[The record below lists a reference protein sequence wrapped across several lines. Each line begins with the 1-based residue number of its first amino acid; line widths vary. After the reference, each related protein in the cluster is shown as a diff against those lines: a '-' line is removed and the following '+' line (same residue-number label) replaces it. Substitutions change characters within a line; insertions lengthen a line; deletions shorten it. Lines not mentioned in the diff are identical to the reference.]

1 MGKSLGLV
9 EVIGLSTAVEVSDA
23 MVKAAVIE
31 LADLE
36 ITKGSGMVTVK
47 VQGNVGAVQASVA
60 TGKAVAQSYG
70 AFVSA
75 QVISRPLHSTVI
87 AFVKRDTVA
96 PKAEFYKEQV
106 TTVTKL
112 GEENQS
118 LENEVVMEPTSLQAG
133 PVDINEKKMEQEPN
147 QVKVVPKKSF
157 KNKGDKS
164 KK

>member
-87 AFVKRDTVA
+87 AFVKQDTVA
-96 PKAEFYKEQV
+96 PKAEFHKEQV
-106 TTVTKL
+106 TYCY
-112 GEENQS
+112 
-118 LENEVVMEPTSLQAG
+118 QARRR
-133 PVDINEKKMEQEPN
+133 
-147 QVKVVPKKSF
+147 KSITRE
-157 KNKGDKS
+157 
-164 KK
+164 